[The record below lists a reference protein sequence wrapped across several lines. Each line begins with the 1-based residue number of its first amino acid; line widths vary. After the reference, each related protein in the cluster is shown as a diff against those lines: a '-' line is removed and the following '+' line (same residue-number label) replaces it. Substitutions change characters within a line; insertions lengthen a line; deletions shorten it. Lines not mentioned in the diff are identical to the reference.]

1 MNNTITLCPACERLM
16 CEAYDL
22 KKVSAGQYRRKEKAA
37 SCGYCG
43 KRVVVLGIF
52 EATPKRRRADAGA

>member
-16 CEAYDL
+16 REAYDL
-22 KKVSAGQYRRKEKAA
+22 KKISDNKYRPHEKAA

-43 KRVVVLGIF
+43 KRVVVLDTF
-52 EATPKRRRADAGA
+52 EATPKRRNKE